1 MASVPNSLTNL
12 TDIQWVVVT
21 LSLGLRVVDAWVFPS
36 LRECTIIPE
45 ITLVREAV
53 ADKPDLALLDVLLD
67 RVEKLL
73 LGDLNA
79 SPGS

>member
-1 MASVPNSLTNL
+1 M
-12 TDIQWVVVT
+12 
-21 LSLGLRVVDAWVFPS
+21 
-36 LRECTIIPE
+36 
-45 ITLVREAV
+45 REAV

-73 LGDLNA
+73 LGNLNA